1 MIGISSGSH
10 QGSVTPVNHKEH
22 TNNDEKKIEKPEK
35 KKKHRHILSRAGIA
49 LCQIS
54 SHPFVPVL
62 YTPKHQY
69 AYSPY
74 CSLYI
79 SLGADKENLFNN

>member
-22 TNNDEKKIEKPEK
+22 TNNDEKK

-54 SHPFVPVL
+54 SHPFEPVL

-79 SLGADKENLFNN
+79 SLGADQENLFNN

>member
-35 KKKHRHILSRAGIA
+35 KKSIGTFYLGLELLCAKLVPIPLCQYCTHPNISMHILHTV
-49 LCQIS
+49 LCT
-54 SHPFVPVL
+54 FL
-62 YTPKHQY
+62 
-69 AYSPY
+69 
-74 CSLYI
+74 
-79 SLGADKENLFNN
+79 